1 MVADRG
7 RLGQVIVNLV
17 QNALHALPAGR
28 STDDNLIEVVT
39 YRSSERMAAVEVRD
53 NGVGIRPEIVAR
65 IFDSFFTTRPVLRVA
80 EEAP

>member
-1 MVADRG
+1 MAE
-7 RLGQVIVNLV
+7 LV
-17 QNALHALPAGR
+17 EALQDARAGPQPLPAGR

-53 NGVGIRPEIVAR
+53 NGVGI
-65 IFDSFFTTRPVLRVA
+65 DSFFTTHPVLRLA